1 MKISISKNDS
11 NIISKPF
18 VDKYRVIPSERVYYG
33 NYPYRVKLDV
43 GELPFITKPELPDEN
58 SGRSF
63 TLMWYWRLPQ
73 MVHDFVQLG
82 VIADRPEEA
91 VVDVSKY
98 HNRTLNT
105 TFNGKHAISMY
116 YKNKITLE
124 WLHKKYPDA
133 ILEIAGPINNKHRD
147 ELWESNCDVCV
158 KNKPWWGKY
167 DYAYTFW
174 VRWKNQGINRG
185 STRRYIHAEIR
196 DYLQDNV
203 EGNHRFSSTRWQT
216 NIFIDN
222 KESVEN
228 LMPFLML
235 QFPNAE
241 ITYHKL
247 YLIDK

>member
-1 MKISISKNDS
+1 MKISISKNDTD
-11 NIISKPF
+11 IISKPF
-18 VDKYRVIPSERVYYG
+18 VNDYRVIPSERVYYG

-43 GELPFITKPELPDEN
+43 SELPFITKPELPDEN
-58 SGRSF
+58 AGRQF

-73 MVHDFVQLG
+73 MVHDFVRLG

-91 VVDVSKY
+91 TVSVSKY

-124 WLHKKYPDA
+124 WLHKNYPNA
-133 ILEIAGPINNKHRD
+133 ILEIAGPISDEHRNH
-147 ELWESNCDVCV
+147 LWDSNAEVSV
-158 KNKPWWGKY
+158 KTKPWWGTY

-174 VRWKNQGINRG
+174 VRYKYQRNSLSGIRG
-185 STRRYIHAEIR
+185 VHSDIR
-196 DYLQDNV
+196 DYLNENA
-203 EGNHRFSSTRWQT
+203 EGNFRFSSTRWQAK
-216 NIFIDN
+216 IFIDN
-222 KESVEN
+222 EESIN
-228 LMPFLML
+228 DLMPFLML
-235 QFPNAE
+235 QFPKVE

>member
-1 MKISISKNDS
+1 MKISISKNDTD
-11 NIISKPF
+11 IISKPF
-18 VDKYRVIPSERVYYG
+18 VDDYRVIPSERVYYG

-43 GELPFITKPELPDEN
+43 GELPFVSKPDLPDEN
-58 SGRSF
+58 AGRQF
-63 TLMWYWRLPQ
+63 ALMWYWRLPQ
-73 MVHDFVQLG
+73 MVHDFIKLG

-91 VVDVSKY
+91 VEDVDKF

-116 YKNKITLE
+116 YKDSITLDY
-124 WLHKKYPDA
+124 LHKKYPNA
-133 ILEIAGPINNKHRD
+133 ILEIAGPVTDQHRND
-147 ELWESNCDVCV
+147 LWESTSEVTV

-174 VRWKNQGINRG
+174 VRYKYTRNTITGLRG
-185 STRRYIHAEIR
+185 VHSEIR
-196 DYLQDNV
+196 DYLKDNV
-203 EGNHRFSSTRWQT
+203 EGDYRFSSTHWQAK
-216 NIFIDN
+216 IFIDN
-222 KESVEN
+222 EESVNN

-235 QFPNAE
+235 QFPNVE